1 METKKTPKN
10 PKNFYCKNCD
20 FISSNKKD
28 YMRHLSTDKHKWK
41 HLETE
46 KTPKIENLCSKCGKS
61 YKTRSGLWKHS
72 KICTVKKNKS
82 SHKSDASFVNKVL
95 EDNKELHNI
104 MLHQQEQIDKLIP
117 KVGDTYNN
125 QLNINIFL
133 NEDCKDALNIQDFV
147 KSLRIEISDLANT
160 KNNNLEQGISDIFSK
175 ALSDMNI
182 HKRPIHCTDIKRKT
196 LYVKDN
202 ETWNKENNNDTVIKA
217 INEVATLQC
226 KSIDKWTQEHPN
238 WNNDEKLQQEY
249 LELVESTT
257 GQLDEKQ
264 TNKVIKNIADKTHI
278 N

>member
-10 PKNFYCKNCD
+10 PKKFSCIKCD

-41 HLETE
+41 HLETQ
-46 KTPKIENLCSKCGKS
+46 KTPKNENICSKCGKS
-61 YKTRSGLWKHS
+61 YKSRSGLWKHY
-72 KICTVKKNKS
+72 KICLGKNEETSVKS
-82 SHKSDASFVNKVL
+82 EDSFVKRVL
-95 EDNKELHNI
+95 EDNQKLHNI
-104 MLHQQEQIDKLIP
+104 MIHQQEQIDQLIP

-133 NEDCKDALNIQDFV
+133 NEQCKDALNIQDFV
-147 KSLRIEISDLANT
+147 SSLKIEIDDLANT
-160 KNNNLEQGISDIFSK
+160 RNNSLEQGISDIFSK

-182 HKRPIHCTDIKRKT
+182 YNRPIHCTDIKRRT

-202 ETWNKENNNDTVIKA
+202 ETWNKEDNHETVIKA
-217 INEVATLQC
+217 INDIATLQC
-226 KSIDKWTQEHPN
+226 KSIDKWVQEHPN
-238 WNNDEKLQQEY
+238 WNTDEKLQQEY

-257 GQLDEKQ
+257 TQLDEKQ
-264 TNKVIKNIADKTHI
+264 TNKVLKNIADKTHL